1 MTASSPASAESVREQ
16 VGAILDPEIRRPL
29 ADLGMIGE
37 VSVDGDA
44 ARVNVRLT
52 IAGCPAALEIES
64 AVRDAALAV
73 PGITAATVDVTV
85 MTAEER
91 SELMARLRPGGT
103 TMAFGPES
111 GTRVIAVT
119 SGKGGVGKSSVTVNL
134 AIALAQRGLR
144 VGILDADVYGY
155 SIPALMGL
163 APEGIPVRPTRLDD
177 AIVPPV
183 AHDVKV
189 ISIGMFVDDTDV
201 AVAWRGPMLQRTVS
215 QFLTDVYFGD
225 LDVLLIDL
233 PPGTGDV
240 AITVGQMLP
249 HSDVL
254 IVTTPQPYAAGVA
267 IRAGGLAAQ
276 TGQRVIGVVENM
288 SAGVQADGTTL
299 DVFGSG
305 GAAAVVAGLARQSV
319 ATEVLGHVPLSTLM
333 AQAADAGTPLVASH
347 PDDAAAQELT
357 RIADTL
363 LKLTARKDRSLPLA
377 PRKSADAERSQLARS
392 SRHPERR
399 CRRPRW

>member
-1 MTASSPASAESVREQ
+1 MTGSEASPAALDDLRER
-16 VGAILDPEIRRPL
+16 VGAVLDPEIRRPL
-29 ADLGMIGE
+29 AELGMIGE
-37 VSVDGDA
+37 VSLVDDV
-44 ARVNVRLT
+44 ARVSVMLT
-52 IAGCPAALEIES
+52 ITGCPAATEIEAS
-64 AVRDAALAV
+64 VREAALAA
-73 PGITAATVDVTV
+73 PGILRADVDVTV
-85 MTAEER
+85 MSAEQR
-91 SELMARLRPGGT
+91 AALMERLRPGGK

-111 GTRVIAVT
+111 GPRVIAVT
-119 SGKGGVGKSSVTVNL
+119 SGKGGVGKSSITVNL
-134 AIALAQRGLR
+134 AVALAQRGLR

-163 APEGIPVRPTRLDD
+163 APDGISVRPTRLDD

-201 AVAWRGPMLQRTVS
+201 AVAWRGPMLQRTVT

-240 AITVGQMLP
+240 AITVGQLLP
-249 HSDVL
+249 HADVL

-267 IRAGGLAAQ
+267 VRAGSLAVQ

-288 SAGVQADGTTL
+288 SASVLADGTAL

-305 GAAAVVAGLARQSV
+305 GAETVVSGLARQSV
-319 ATEVLGHVPLSTLM
+319 STTVLGHIPLTPRM
-333 AQAADAGTPLVASH
+333 AQAADNGIPLVASH
-347 PDDAAAQELT
+347 AQDPAAQELS
-357 RIADTL
+357 RVADAL
-363 LKLTARKDRSLPLA
+363 LKLTARENRTLPLS
-377 PRKSADAERSQLARS
+377 PR
-392 SRHPERR
+392 
-399 CRRPRW
+399 

>member
-1 MTASSPASAESVREQ
+1 VTGSTASALEDLRAR
-16 VGAILDPEIRRPL
+16 VGAVIDPEIRRPL

-37 VSVDGDA
+37 VSLVDGVA
-44 ARVNVRLT
+44 HVNVMLT
-52 IAGCPAALEIES
+52 ISGCPAATQIEAS
-64 AVRDAALAV
+64 VREAALATPAISHADV
-73 PGITAATVDVTV
+73 SVTV
-85 MTAEER
+85 MS
-91 SELMARLRPGGT
+91 SEQRAALMERLRPGGK
-103 TMAFGPES
+103 TMAFGAES

-134 AIALAQRGLR
+134 AVALAQRGLL

-155 SIPALMGL
+155 SIPSLMGL
-163 APEGIPVRPTRLDD
+163 APDGISVRPTRLDD

-201 AVAWRGPMLQRTVS
+201 AVAWRGPMLQRTVT

-240 AITVGQMLP
+240 AITVGQLLP
-249 HSDVL
+249 HADVL

-267 IRAGGLAAQ
+267 VRAGSLAVQ

-288 SAGVQADGTTL
+288 SASVLSDGTTL

-305 GAAAVVAGLARQSV
+305 GAEAVVSGLARQSV
-319 ATEVLGHVPLSTLM
+319 STVILGHIPLTPLM
-333 AQAADAGTPLVASH
+333 AQAADTGIPLVASH
-347 PDDAAAQELT
+347 PEDPAALELSRVADAV
-357 RIADTL
+357 
-363 LKLTARKDRSLPLA
+363 LKRTARENRTLPLA
-377 PRKSADAERSQLARS
+377 PR
-392 SRHPERR
+392 
-399 CRRPRW
+399 

>member
-1 MTASSPASAESVREQ
+1 VTDPATALVGLRDR
-16 VGAILDPEIRRPL
+16 VGAVRDPEIRRPL
-29 ADLGMIGE
+29 ADLDMIGD
-37 VSVDGDA
+37 VSLVDGVA
-44 ARVNVRLT
+44 HVTVRLT
-52 IAGCPAALEIES
+52 IAGCPAATQIEEN
-64 AVRDAALAV
+64 VREAALAGPEV
-73 PGITAATVDVTV
+73 SAAHIEVTV
-85 MTAEER
+85 MSAEQR
-91 SELMARLRPGGT
+91 AALMERLRPGGKSL
-103 TMAFGPES
+103 AFGPDS

-134 AIALAQRGLR
+134 AVALAQRGLR

-163 APEGIPVRPTRLDD
+163 APGGIPVRPTRLDD

-201 AVAWRGPMLQRTVS
+201 AVAWRGPMLQRTVT

-240 AITVGQMLP
+240 AITVGQLLP
-249 HSDVL
+249 HADVL

-267 IRAGGLAAQ
+267 VRAGSLAVQ

-288 SAGVQADGTTL
+288 SASILADGTSL
-299 DVFGSG
+299 DVFGTG
-305 GAAAVVAGLARQSV
+305 GATAVVSGLARQSV
-319 ATEVLGHVPLSTLM
+319 TTDVLGHIPLTPLM
-333 AQAADAGTPLVASH
+333 AQAADAGIPLVSAH
-347 PDDAAAQELT
+347 PQDSAAQELV
-357 RIADTL
+357 RVADAL
-363 LKLTARKDRSLPLA
+363 LKLTARENRNLPLA
-377 PRKSADAERSQLARS
+377 PR
-392 SRHPERR
+392 
-399 CRRPRW
+399 

>member
-183 AHDVKV
+183 AHDDKV

-377 PRKSADAERSQLARS
+377 PR
-392 SRHPERR
+392 
-399 CRRPRW
+399 

>member
-1 MTASSPASAESVREQ
+1 MTASGASPSSVEELRSR
-16 VGAILDPEIRRPL
+16 VGAVLDPEIRRPL
-29 ADLGMIGE
+29 AELGMIGE
-37 VSVDGDA
+37 VSLVDDV
-44 ARVNVRLT
+44 ARVSVMLT
-52 IAGCPAALEIES
+52 ITGCPAATQIEAS
-64 AVRDAALAV
+64 VREAALAA
-73 PGITAATVDVTV
+73 PGVSRADVEVTV
-85 MTAEER
+85 MSVEQRAA
-91 SELMARLRPGGT
+91 LMERLRPGGK

-134 AIALAQRGLR
+134 AVALAQRGLR

-163 APEGIPVRPTRLDD
+163 APDGISVRPTRLDD

-189 ISIGMFVDDTDV
+189 ISIGMFVDDTGV
-201 AVAWRGPMLQRTVS
+201 AVAWRGPMLQRTVT

-240 AITVGQMLP
+240 AITVGQLLP
-249 HSDVL
+249 HADVL

-267 IRAGGLAAQ
+267 VRAGSLAVQ

-288 SAGVQADGTTL
+288 SASVLADGTSL

-305 GAAAVVAGLARQSV
+305 GAEAVVSGLARQSV
-319 ATEVLGHVPLSTLM
+319 STEVLGRIPLSPLM
-333 AQAADAGTPLVASH
+333 AQAADDGIPLVASH
-347 PDDAAAQELT
+347 AQDPAAQELS
-357 RIADTL
+357 RVADAL
-363 LKLTARKDRSLPLA
+363 LKLTARENRTLPLS
-377 PRKSADAERSQLARS
+377 PR
-392 SRHPERR
+392 
-399 CRRPRW
+399 

>member
-1 MTASSPASAESVREQ
+1 MTLTPPASAESVRAQ

-29 ADLGMIGE
+29 ADLGMIGD
-37 VSVDGDA
+37 VSVDGDT

-52 IAGCPAALEIES
+52 IAGCPAALQIES
-64 AVRDAALAV
+64 AVREAALAV
-73 PGITAATVDVTV
+73 TGIAVANVDVTV

-91 SELMARLRPGGT
+91 GELMARLRPRGS

-119 SGKGGVGKSSVTVNL
+119 SGKGGVGKSSMTVNL
-134 AIALAQRGLR
+134 AVALARRGLR

-163 APEGIPVRPTRLDD
+163 APDGIPVRPTRLDE

-225 LDVLLIDL
+225 LDVLFIDL

-305 GAAAVVAGLARQSV
+305 GAEAVVAGLARQSV
-319 ATEVLGHVPLSTLM
+319 STEVLGHVPLSTLM
-333 AQAADAGTPLVASH
+333 AQAADTGVPLVASH
-347 PDDAAAQELT
+347 PDDAAARELA

-363 LKLTARKDRSLPLA
+363 LKLTARPDRSLPLA
-377 PRKSADAERSQLARS
+377 PR
-392 SRHPERR
+392 
-399 CRRPRW
+399 

>member
-1 MTASSPASAESVREQ
+1 
-16 VGAILDPEIRRPL
+16 
-29 ADLGMIGE
+29 MIGE
-37 VSVDGDA
+37 VTLVDGV
-44 ARVNVRLT
+44 ARVTVLLT
-52 IAGCPAALEIES
+52 ITGCPAANQIEENVREAALNAPEVSDAEIE
-64 AVRDAALAV
+64 
-73 PGITAATVDVTV
+73 VTV
-85 MTAEER
+85 MSDEQRAA
-91 SELMARLRPGGT
+91 LMERLRPGGKSL
-103 TMAFGPES
+103 AFGPES

-134 AIALAQRGLR
+134 AVALAQRGLR

-163 APEGIPVRPTRLDD
+163 APAGIPVRPTRLDD

-201 AVAWRGPMLQRTVS
+201 AVAWRGPMLQRTVT

-240 AITVGQMLP
+240 AITVGQLLP
-249 HSDVL
+249 HADVL

-267 IRAGGLAAQ
+267 VRAGSLAVQ

-288 SAGVQADGTTL
+288 SASVLADGTSL

-305 GAAAVVAGLARQSV
+305 GAEAVVSGLARQSV
-319 ATEVLGHVPLSTLM
+319 TTDVLGHIPLTPLM
-333 AQAADAGTPLVASH
+333 AQAADTGIPLVAAN
-347 PDDAAAQELT
+347 PQDPAAQELV
-357 RIADTL
+357 RVAEAL
-363 LKLTARKDRSLPLA
+363 LKRTARENRTLPLA
-377 PRKSADAERSQLARS
+377 PR
-392 SRHPERR
+392 
-399 CRRPRW
+399 

>member
-1 MTASSPASAESVREQ
+1 VQPAREQRAPSDEPHVTGSASSTSAVEDLRAR
-16 VGAILDPEIRRPL
+16 VGAVIDPEIRRPL

-37 VSVDGDA
+37 VSIVDDVA
-44 ARVNVRLT
+44 HVNVMLT
-52 IAGCPAALEIES
+52 ITGCPAANQIEAS
-64 AVRDAALAV
+64 VREAAIAGS
-73 PGITAATVDVTV
+73 GISRADVDVTV
-85 MTAEER
+85 MSGEQRAA
-91 SELMARLRPGGT
+91 LMERLRPGGK
-103 TMAFGPES
+103 TMAFGAES

-134 AIALAQRGLR
+134 AVALAQRGLR

-155 SIPALMGL
+155 SIPSLMGL
-163 APEGIPVRPTRLDD
+163 APYGVSVRPTRIDE

-201 AVAWRGPMLQRTVS
+201 AVAWRGPMLQRTVT

-240 AITVGQMLP
+240 AITVGQLLP
-249 HSDVL
+249 HADVL

-267 IRAGGLAAQ
+267 VRAGSLAVQ

-288 SAGVQADGTTL
+288 SASVLPDGSTL

-305 GAAAVVAGLARQSV
+305 GAQAVVSGLARQAVS
-319 ATEVLGHVPLSTLM
+319 TDILGHIPLTPLM
-333 AQAADAGTPLVASH
+333 AQAADTGIPLVASH
-347 PDDAAAQELT
+347 PDDPAAQELS
-357 RIADTL
+357 RVADAL
-363 LKLTARKDRSLPLA
+363 LKRTARENRTLPLA
-377 PRKSADAERSQLARS
+377 PR
-392 SRHPERR
+392 
-399 CRRPRW
+399 

>member
-1 MTASSPASAESVREQ
+1 MTGSGASTSAVEDLRAR

-29 ADLGMIGE
+29 AELGMIGE
-37 VSVDGDA
+37 VTLVDDV
-44 ARVNVRLT
+44 ARVNVMLT
-52 IAGCPAALEIES
+52 ITGCPAATEIEAS
-64 AVRDAALAV
+64 VREAALAA
-73 PGITAATVDVTV
+73 PGILRADVEVTV
-85 MTAEER
+85 MSAEQR
-91 SELMARLRPGGT
+91 AALMERLRPGGK

-134 AIALAQRGLR
+134 AVALAQRGLR

-155 SIPALMGL
+155 SIPSLMGL
-163 APEGIPVRPTRLDD
+163 APEGISVRPTRVDD
-177 AIVPPV
+177 AIMPPV

-201 AVAWRGPMLQRTVS
+201 AVAWRGPMLQRTVT

-240 AITVGQMLP
+240 AITVGQLLP
-249 HSDVL
+249 HADVL

-267 IRAGGLAAQ
+267 VRAGSLAVQ

-288 SAGVQADGTTL
+288 SASVLADGTAL

-305 GAAAVVAGLARQSV
+305 GAEAVVSGLSRQSV
-319 ATEVLGHVPLSTLM
+319 STTVLGHIPLTPLM
-333 AQAADAGTPLVASH
+333 AQAADNGIPLVASH
-347 PDDAAAQELT
+347 AQDPAAQELS
-357 RIADTL
+357 RVADAL
-363 LKLTARKDRSLPLA
+363 LKLTARENRTLPLS
-377 PRKSADAERSQLARS
+377 PR
-392 SRHPERR
+392 
-399 CRRPRW
+399 

>member
-1 MTASSPASAESVREQ
+1 VTGSAASALEDLRAR
-16 VGAILDPEIRRPL
+16 VGAVIDPEIRRPL
-29 ADLGMIGE
+29 AALGMIGD
-37 VSVDGDA
+37 VSIVDGVA
-44 ARVNVRLT
+44 HVNVMLT
-52 IAGCPAALEIES
+52 ISGCPAATQIEAS
-64 AVRDAALAV
+64 VREAALAA
-73 PGITAATVDVTV
+73 PGISHADVDVTV
-85 MTAEER
+85 MSGEQRAA
-91 SELMARLRPGGT
+91 LMERLRPGGK

-134 AIALAQRGLR
+134 AVALARRGLR

-155 SIPALMGL
+155 SIPSLMGL
-163 APEGIPVRPTRLDD
+163 APEGISVRPTRLDD

-201 AVAWRGPMLQRTVS
+201 AVAWRGPMLQRTVT

-240 AITVGQMLP
+240 AITVGQLLP
-249 HSDVL
+249 HADVL

-267 IRAGGLAAQ
+267 VRAGSLAVQ

-288 SAGVQADGTTL
+288 SASVLSDGTTL

-305 GAAAVVAGLARQSV
+305 GAEAVVSGLARQSV
-319 ATEVLGHVPLSTLM
+319 STDILGHVPLTPLM
-333 AQAADAGTPLVASH
+333 AQAADTGIPLVASH
-347 PDDAAAQELT
+347 PEDPAAQELS
-357 RIADTL
+357 RVADAV
-363 LKLTARKDRSLPLA
+363 LKRTARENRTLPLA
-377 PRKSADAERSQLARS
+377 PR
-392 SRHPERR
+392 
-399 CRRPRW
+399 

>member
-1 MTASSPASAESVREQ
+1 VTGSETALDGLRER
-16 VGAILDPEIRRPL
+16 VGAVRDPEIRRSL
-29 ADLGMIGE
+29 ADLDMIGE
-37 VSVDGDA
+37 VSLVDGVA
-44 ARVNVRLT
+44 HVTVRLT
-52 IAGCPAALEIES
+52 IAGCPAATQIEEDVRAAALDGPDISAAEIE
-64 AVRDAALAV
+64 
-73 PGITAATVDVTV
+73 VTV
-85 MTAEER
+85 MSAEQR
-91 SELMARLRPGGT
+91 AALMERLRPGGKSL
-103 TMAFGPES
+103 AFGPES

-134 AIALAQRGLR
+134 AVALSQRGLR

-163 APEGIPVRPTRLDD
+163 APGGIPVRPTRLDD

-201 AVAWRGPMLQRTVS
+201 AVAWRGPMLQRTVT

-240 AITVGQMLP
+240 AITVGQLLP
-249 HSDVL
+249 HADVL

-267 IRAGGLAAQ
+267 VRAGSLAVQ

-288 SAGVQADGTTL
+288 SASILADGTSL
-299 DVFGSG
+299 DVFGTG
-305 GAAAVVAGLARQSV
+305 GATAVVSGLARQSV
-319 ATEVLGHVPLSTLM
+319 TTDVLGHIPLTPLM
-333 AQAADAGTPLVASH
+333 ARAANAGIPLVTAN
-347 PDDAAAQELT
+347 PQDAAAQELV
-357 RIADTL
+357 RVADVL
-363 LKLTARKDRSLPLA
+363 LKLTARDNLTLPLA
-377 PRKSADAERSQLARS
+377 PR
-392 SRHPERR
+392 
-399 CRRPRW
+399 

>member
-1 MTASSPASAESVREQ
+1 VTGSGASTSAVEDLRAR
-16 VGAILDPEIRRPL
+16 VGAVLDPEIRRPL
-29 ADLGMIGE
+29 AELGMIGE
-37 VSVDGDA
+37 VTLVDDV
-44 ARVNVRLT
+44 ARVSVMLT
-52 IAGCPAALEIES
+52 ITGCPAATEIEAS
-64 AVRDAALAV
+64 VREAALAA
-73 PGITAATVDVTV
+73 PGISRADVEVTV
-85 MTAEER
+85 MSAEQR
-91 SELMARLRPGGT
+91 AALMERLRPGGK

-134 AIALAQRGLR
+134 AVALAQRGLR

-163 APEGIPVRPTRLDD
+163 APKGISVRPTRLDD

-201 AVAWRGPMLQRTVS
+201 AVAWRGPMLQRTVT

-240 AITVGQMLP
+240 AITVGQLLP
-249 HSDVL
+249 HADVL

-267 IRAGGLAAQ
+267 VRAGSLAVQ

-288 SAGVQADGTTL
+288 SASVLADGTAL

-305 GAAAVVAGLARQSV
+305 GAEAVVSGLARQSV
-319 ATEVLGHVPLSTLM
+319 STTVLGHIPLTPLM
-333 AQAADAGTPLVASH
+333 AQAADNGIPLVASH
-347 PDDAAAQELT
+347 AQDPAAQELS
-357 RIADTL
+357 RVADAL
-363 LKLTARKDRSLPLA
+363 LKLTAREHRTLPLA
-377 PRKSADAERSQLARS
+377 PR
-392 SRHPERR
+392 
-399 CRRPRW
+399 